1 MASFT
6 LKYPLGWRPVWGISV
21 HSLKQATQAVLLLLY
36 RDQPVPQFPKSDKW
50 KRKTRRNEQIRARY
64 AEGESIPELAKAFGL
79 SNARVHQIL
88 HGKRK

>member
-1 MASFT
+1 MGLS
-6 LKYPLGWRPVWGISV
+6 PVWGISV

-36 RDQPVPQFPKSDKW
+36 QGQLIPQVPKSDKW
-50 KRKTRRNEQIRARY
+50 KRKTRRNKQIRDRY